1 MPQSRRFSG
10 IVMGLVLVMVA
21 SAFALGVGVTGLL
34 DEDAPAAE
42 RTARGSVITA
52 ESEGAPA
59 AGALATPSAV
69 DRGDRGSRFGLLDE
83 VYQIL
88 NNDFVEPDR
97 VNLDNI
103 RIAAIDGV
111 VESLN
116 DPHSVYIDEETFRLS
131 SEDISGAFEGI
142 GATVNLQG
150 EEIVISG
157 TFRGSPAEAAGI
169 RSGDVILSVDGE
181 STEGWSLQLAVARIR
196 GERGTLVI
204 VGVRHRDAVEE
215 VLEITRDRIIVPSVQ
230 SIQIQDREGEAVTDI
245 GYILISQFTARTQS
259 ELAPFL
265 EATKNAGLEQLIVD
279 LRGNPGG
286 LLTATVDTVGEF
298 IDGGLVLTE
307 VDREGQRRAFSA
319 QRGGNGVDLTVVLL
333 VNGGSA
339 SGSEVMAAALQD
351 HGRGVVI
358 GEQTLGKGT
367 VNIPRGLSDG
377 SVLYV
382 SIARWLT
389 PNGELIEGMG
399 VIPDIIVEPTDE
411 DFQARRD
418 VQLFA
423 AIDFLR
429 GQRGES
435 ASGLG
440 G

>member
-42 RTARGSVITA
+42 RTVRGSVITA

-59 AGALATPSAV
+59 AGALATPAAA

-307 VDREGQRRAFSA
+307 VDREGQQRAFSA

-389 PNGELIEGMG
+389 PNGELIEGIG

>member
-1 MPQSRRFSG
+1 M
-10 IVMGLVLVMVA
+10 
-21 SAFALGVGVTGLL
+21 
-34 DEDAPAAE
+34 
-42 RTARGSVITA
+42 
-52 ESEGAPA
+52 
-59 AGALATPSAV
+59 
-69 DRGDRGSRFGLLDE
+69 
-83 VYQIL
+83 
-88 NNDFVEPDR
+88 
-97 VNLDNI
+97 
-103 RIAAIDGV
+103 
-111 VESLN
+111 
-116 DPHSVYIDEETFRLS
+116 
-131 SEDISGAFEGI
+131 
-142 GATVNLQG
+142 NLQG

-265 EATKNAGLEQLIVD
+265 EATKNAGLVQLIVD

-307 VDREGQRRAFSA
+307 VDREGQRRAFGA
-319 QRGGNGVDLTVVLL
+319 QRGGKGVDLTVVLL

-389 PNGELIEGMG
+389 PNGELIEGVG

>member
-34 DEDAPAAE
+34 DGDAPAAA
-42 RTARGSVITA
+42 RTLRGSVITA
-52 ESEGAPA
+52 ESEGGAAVAP
-59 AGALATPSAV
+59 LATPVAD
-69 DRGDRGSRFGLLDE
+69 DRGDRASRFGLLDE

-88 NNDFVEPDR
+88 NNDFVEPSRID
-97 VNLDNI
+97 LDNI

-157 TFRGSPAEAAGI
+157 TFRGSPAAAAGI

-196 GERGTLVI
+196 GERGTLVM
-204 VGVRHRDAVEE
+204 VGVRHRDEVEE

-259 ELAPFL
+259 ELVPFL
-265 EATKNAGLEQLIVD
+265 EATKNAGLERVIID

-351 HGRGVVI
+351 HRRGVVI

-389 PNGELIEGMG
+389 PNGELIEGVG

-411 DFQARRD
+411 DFQAQRD

-435 ASGLG
+435 ASELG

>member
-42 RTARGSVITA
+42 RSVRGSVITA

-59 AGALATPSAV
+59 AGALATPASA

-215 VLEITRDRIIVPSVQ
+215 ALEITRDRIIVPSVQ

-319 QRGGNGVDLTVVLL
+319 QRGGKGVDLTVVLL

-389 PNGELIEGMG
+389 PNGELIEGVG

-429 GQRGES
+429 GQRGEA